1 MSNGCKKAVPQQKL
15 SASQRLCRAQS
26 CGGAIRRNRR
36 HRCLVASFGVL
47 GLLVKPLNHCG
58 RIESLEL
65 HKLHKHFLWEKEVS
79 KAIIVPRHLSNLTKR
94 NSRLHDL
101 QPQNFVLFRFAGIF
115 VQSKFGNQFPILPRI
130 SNAEPCMLVLPKPSK
145 ASLQGLLWSLKQKFC
160 LDDFRIKGPQQKC
173 CHPSVHV
180 VLSSH
185 LDRLPEASDLRA
197 TFLVK

>member
-47 GLLVKPLNHCG
+47 GLLVEPLNHCG

-79 KAIIVPRHLSNLTKR
+79 KAIIVPRHLINLTKR
-94 NSRLHDL
+94 NSRLHDC

-115 VQSKFGNQFPILPRI
+115 VQSKFGNQFPMLPRI
-130 SNAEPCMLVLPKPSK
+130 SNAEPCMLVLQNPAKEASRVSSGVSSRNSASMTSESK
-145 ASLQGLLWSLKQKFC
+145 ARNKSAFTQVSLLFC
-160 LDDFRIKGPQQKC
+160 HHI
-173 CHPSVHV
+173 
-180 VLSSH
+180 
-185 LDRLPEASDLRA
+185 
-197 TFLVK
+197 

>member
-1 MSNGCKKAVPQQKL
+1 MSNECKKAVPQQKL

-47 GLLVKPLNHCG
+47 GLLVEPLNHCG

-79 KAIIVPRHLSNLTKR
+79 KAIIVPRHLINLTKR
-94 NSRLHDL
+94 NSRLHDC

-115 VQSKFGNQFPILPRI
+115 VQSKFGNQFPMLPRI
-130 SNAEPCMLVLPKPSK
+130 SNAEPCMLVLQNPGSPLESQ
-145 ASLQGLLWSLKQKFC
+145 AEILPRWLQNQRPATK
-160 LDDFRIKGPQQKC
+160 
-173 CHPSVHV
+173 
-180 VLSSH
+180 VLS
-185 LDRLPEASDLRA
+185 PKCPCCFVI
-197 TFLVK
+197 TFR